1 MTDTVLQYERLLK
14 KQLRCTTAVRKRL
27 LEKFRGALLVFL
39 EETPDPNLNQLREA
53 FGPPE
58 EMAQVLMTEVSP
70 EERAEYCRN
79 RRIWRIVAGVIAV
92 VFVLFTMYIYFEK
105 QKPLVMIDEANDLGI
120 VSTESTTA
128 D

>member
-1 MTDTVLQYERLLK
+1 M
-14 KQLRCTTAVRKRL
+14 
-27 LEKFRGALLVFL
+27 
-39 EETPDPNLNQLREA
+39 NQLREA

-70 EERAEYCRN
+70 EEKAEYHRN

-92 VFVLFTMYIYFEK
+92 VLLLFTMYVYFEK
-105 QKPLVMIDEANDLGI
+105 QKPVTIINEANNLGI

>member
-1 MTDTVLQYERLLK
+1 MTNTVMQYERLLK

-27 LEKFRGALLVFL
+27 LEKFRGVLLVFL
-39 EETPDPNLNQLREA
+39 EETPEPSLNQLHEA

-70 EERAEYCRN
+70 DEKAVYRRN
-79 RRIWRIVAGVIAV
+79 RRIQCIAAGVIAV
-92 VFVLFTMYIYFEK
+92 VFVLFTMYVYFEK
-105 QKPLVMIDEANDLGI
+105 QKPITIIDEVNNLGI
-120 VSTESTTA
+120 VSTESTIA

>member
-1 MTDTVLQYERLLK
+1 MMDTVLQYERLLK
-14 KQLRCTTAVRKRL
+14 KQLRCTSAVKERL
-27 LEKFRGALLVFL
+27 LEKFRSALLVFL
-39 EETPDPNLNQLREA
+39 EETPKPSLNQFHEA

-70 EERAEYCRN
+70 EEKAEYRRN
-79 RRIWRIVAGVIAV
+79 RRIRRFVAGVIAV

>member
-1 MTDTVLQYERLLK
+1 MTDTVLQYEKLLK

-39 EETPDPNLNQLREA
+39 EETPEPSLNQLHEA

-70 EERAEYCRN
+70 EEKTEYRRN
-79 RRIWRIVAGVIAV
+79 RRIWRIAASIIAV
-92 VFVLFTMYIYFEK
+92 VVILFTMYVYFEK
-105 QKPLVMIDEANDLGI
+105 QKPLITTDEVNNLGTI
-120 VSTESTTA
+120 STENTTA
-128 D
+128 E

>member
-39 EETPDPNLNQLREA
+39 EETPEPSTNQLREA

-70 EERAEYCRN
+70 EEMAEYRRN
-79 RRIWRIVAGVIAV
+79 RRIRRIAAGVIAV
-92 VFVLFTMYIYFEK
+92 VFVLFTMYVYFEK
-105 QKPLVMIDEANDLGI
+105 QKPVTIINEANNLGI

>member
-1 MTDTVLQYERLLK
+1 MTDTVLQYEKLLK

-39 EETPDPNLNQLREA
+39 EETPEPSMNQLREA

-70 EERAEYCRN
+70 EEKAEYHRN

-92 VFVLFTMYIYFEK
+92 VLLLFTMYVYFEK
-105 QKPLVMIDEANDLGI
+105 QKPVTIINEANNLGI

>member
-1 MTDTVLQYERLLK
+1 MTDTVLQYEKLLK

-27 LEKFRGALLVFL
+27 LEKFRCALLVFL
-39 EETPDPNLNQLREA
+39 EETPEPSMNQLQEA

-70 EERAEYCRN
+70 GEMAEYRRN
-79 RRIWRIVAGVIAV
+79 RRIRRIAVGVIAV
-92 VFVLFTMYIYFEK
+92 VFALFTMYVYFEK
-105 QKPLVMIDEANDLGI
+105 QKPVTIINEASNLGI

>member
-1 MTDTVLQYERLLK
+1 MMNTVLQYERLLK

-39 EETPDPNLNQLREA
+39 EETPEPSLNQLREA

-70 EERAEYCRN
+70 EENTEYRRN
-79 RRIWRIVAGVIAV
+79 RRIRRIAVGVIAV
-92 VFVLFTMYIYFEK
+92 VFALFTMYVYFEK
-105 QKPLVMIDEANDLGI
+105 QKPVTIINEASNLGI

>member
-1 MTDTVLQYERLLK
+1 MIDSVLQYERLLK

-39 EETPDPNLNQLREA
+39 DETPEPSRNQLREA

-70 EERAEYCRN
+70 EEKAEYRRN
-79 RRIWRIVAGVIAV
+79 RRIRRIAAGVIAV
-92 VFVLFTMYIYFEK
+92 VFVLFTMCVYFEK
-105 QKPLVMIDEANDLGI
+105 QKPLTITDEVNNLGI
-120 VSTESTTA
+120 VSTENTTA
-128 D
+128 N

>member
-1 MTDTVLQYERLLK
+1 MTDTVLQYEKLLK
-14 KQLRCTTAVRKRL
+14 KRLRCTTAVRKRL

-39 EETPDPNLNQLREA
+39 EETPEPSMNQLREA

-70 EERAEYCRN
+70 VEKAEHCRN
-79 RRIWRIVAGVIAV
+79 RRIQCIAAGVIAV

>member
-1 MTDTVLQYERLLK
+1 MTDTVLQYEKLLK

-39 EETPDPNLNQLREA
+39 EETPEPSMNQLREA

-70 EERAEYCRN
+70 EEKAEYCRN
-79 RRIWRIVAGVIAV
+79 RRIQCIAAGVIAV
-92 VFVLFTMYIYFEK
+92 VFVLFTMYVYFEK
-105 QKPLVMIDEANDLGI
+105 QKPLTVINEANDLGI
-120 VSTESTTA
+120 VSTENVTA

>member
-39 EETPDPNLNQLREA
+39 EETPEPSLNQLREA
-53 FGPPE
+53 FGPPQ
-58 EMAQVLMTEVSP
+58 EMAQILMAEVSP
-70 EERAEYCRN
+70 EEMVEYRRN
-79 RRIWRIVAGVIAV
+79 RRIRRIAAGVMAAA
-92 VFVLFTMYIYFEK
+92 FLLFTMYVYFEK
-105 QKPLVMIDEANDLGI
+105 QKPITIIDEANDLGI

>member
-1 MTDTVLQYERLLK
+1 MTDTVLQYEKLLK

-39 EETPDPNLNQLREA
+39 EETPGPSLNQLHEA

-70 EERAEYCRN
+70 AEKAVYCRN
-79 RRIWRIVAGVIAV
+79 RRIWRIVAGIIAV
-92 VFVLFTMYIYFEK
+92 VFVLFTMYVYFEK
-105 QKPLVMIDEANDLGI
+105 QKPLTVINEANDFGI
-120 VSTESTTA
+120 VSTENVTA

>member
-1 MTDTVLQYERLLK
+1 MTDTGLQYERLLK
-14 KQLRCTTAVRKRL
+14 KRLRCTTAVRKRL

-39 EETPDPNLNQLREA
+39 EETPEPSMNQLREA

-70 EERAEYCRN
+70 EETAKYRRN
-79 RRIWRIVAGVIAV
+79 KRIRLIAAGAIAV
-92 VFVLFTMYIYFEK
+92 VFVLFTMYVYFEK
-105 QKPLVMIDEANDLGI
+105 QKPITIIDEVNDLGI
-120 VSTESTTA
+120 ISTQNTTA

>member
-1 MTDTVLQYERLLK
+1 MTDTVLQYEKLLK
-14 KQLRCTTAVRKRL
+14 KQLWCTTAVRKRL

-39 EETPDPNLNQLREA
+39 EETPEPSMNQLREA

-70 EERAEYCRN
+70 EEKAEYRRN
-79 RRIWRIVAGVIAV
+79 RRIRLIAAGIIAV
-92 VFVLFTMYIYFEK
+92 VFVLFTMYVYFEK
-105 QKPLVMIDEANDLGI
+105 QKPLTVINEANDLGI
-120 VSTESTTA
+120 VSTENVTA

>member
-1 MTDTVLQYERLLK
+1 MMNTVLQYEKLLK
-14 KQLRCTTAVRKRL
+14 KQLRCTTAVRKQL

-39 EETPDPNLNQLREA
+39 EETPEPSMNQLREA

-70 EERAEYCRN
+70 EENTEYRRN
-79 RRIWRIVAGVIAV
+79 RRIRRIAAGVIAI
-92 VFVLFTMYIYFEK
+92 VFALFTMYVYFGK
-105 QKPLVMIDEANDLGI
+105 QKPLTITDEVNNLGI
-120 VSTESTTA
+120 VSTESATA

>member
-1 MTDTVLQYERLLK
+1 MMDTVLQYEKLLK
-14 KQLRCTTAVRKRL
+14 KRLRCTTAVRKRL

-39 EETPDPNLNQLREA
+39 EETSEPSLNQLHEA

-70 EERAEYCRN
+70 EEKAEYRRN
-79 RRIWRIVAGVIAV
+79 RQMRRIAAGVIAV
-92 VFVLFTMYIYFEK
+92 VFVLFTMYVYFEK
-105 QKPLVMIDEANDLGI
+105 QKPITIIDEANDLGI
-120 VSTESTTA
+120 VSTEHTTA

>member
-1 MTDTVLQYERLLK
+1 MTDTVLQYEKLLK

-39 EETPDPNLNQLREA
+39 EETPEPSLNQLHEA

-58 EMAQVLMTEVSP
+58 EMAQVLMAEVSP
-70 EERAEYCRN
+70 EDMAEYRRN
-79 RRIWRIVAGVIAV
+79 RRIRRIAAGVIAV
-92 VFVLFTMYIYFEK
+92 VFVLLTMYVYFEK
-105 QKPLVMIDEANDLGI
+105 QKPLTVINEANDLGI
-120 VSTESTTA
+120 VSTENVTA

>member
-1 MTDTVLQYERLLK
+1 MTDTVLQYEKLLK

-70 EERAEYCRN
+70 EEMVEYCRN
-79 RRIWRIVAGVIAV
+79 TRIRRIAAGVIAV
-92 VFVLFTMYIYFEK
+92 VLVLFTMYVYFEK
-105 QKPLVMIDEANDLGI
+105 QKPLITTDEVNNLGTI
-120 VSTESTTA
+120 STENTTA
-128 D
+128 E